1 MHYIQWEKRS
11 CRFIALCVC
20 FFYHNFLYFLTVM
33 ATEGGNKADGKFRHR
48 GVSFK
53 MNEVVNIVAGTAA
66 GVPGKKTEAMRAW
79 FKGDDKG
86 TFICRPVIGG
96 GRGPLPRFAK
106 DTVYKL
112 KVNLT
117 P

>member
-1 MHYIQWEKRS
+1 MDD
-11 CRFIALCVC
+11 LGN
-20 FFYHNFLYFLTVM
+20 HNFLYFLTVM

-79 FKGDDKG
+79 FKGEDKG

-96 GRGPLPRFAK
+96 VRVPLPRFAK

-112 KVNLT
+112 NVNLYT
-117 P
+117 